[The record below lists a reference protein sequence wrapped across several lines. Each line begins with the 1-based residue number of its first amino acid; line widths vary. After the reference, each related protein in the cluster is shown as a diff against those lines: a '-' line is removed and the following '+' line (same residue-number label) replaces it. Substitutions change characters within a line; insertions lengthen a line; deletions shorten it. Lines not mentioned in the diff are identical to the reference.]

1 MMVSEMQ
8 HFKNITKLYRLDWKR
23 IFNNPMTTFLVI
35 ALMFLPSLYA
45 WFNIKALWDP
55 YGNTKEIP
63 IAVFSGDTGTDFNG
77 KKINVGDEV
86 IENLQ
91 KNEQLGWR
99 FVKSEKVLKEGV
111 QSGKFYA
118 GIYLPTNFSE
128 DLLSFTSGEIQK
140 PTIDYY
146 FNEKIN
152 AIAPKITDKGAS
164 SLQDQITENFINT
177 ASSTLL
183 EVFNLVGYEVE
194 SNLVSINKVKNLIL
208 EMDQNSD
215 NIEGYTQEILALHEK
230 LPDIKNK
237 LNKAEE
243 FTEYLPEV
251 DQMAEKLVVLNQKMP
266 QITEEAKIILTLQ
279 DKIPEIQNAGKQLA
293 MVDEDFAQVSTTLTE
308 GIAEANQALMIMQ
321 EVDSLLPKIVELRDN
336 ASDFTDQTIAAG
348 EKLDTHLDEITQ
360 TVQINLNMVTSL
372 AETIN
377 HYAVTLNSLLSQTE
391 DWTPEQRAIIKQT
404 LLGIADV
411 LAKQQAMISDL
422 IDWFQQLQQ
431 QLEGDFSEIIQHLN
445 QANELLAVTSQSAT
459 QLAEITDSISKTEL
473 QQFLSDLQL
482 LTERLASLGNS
493 IDVEAVSRQVHVL
506 LENKL
511 LPALENTQELLE
523 ASKNVDL
530 EALLQATEKTVSN
543 AVTIL
548 EKYQEELPAIG
559 REIHDANLLLNGHMD
574 QIVNGINKG
583 VSLYNEELPELQEK
597 LAKAADFVTNE
608 YPTVKS
614 EVVTTLEMV
623 DEKFPKV
630 ETALNTASQ
639 LIEEDWPSMKR
650 GIHKAAMAIHKGEEF
665 ADLNDIISLLKNDVQ
680 AESDFFTQ
688 PVELNTTAM
697 YPMENNGSASTP
709 FYTALCLWVGALL
722 LSSVAATDFHLDK
735 KDRQR
740 FSQREMFLA
749 RMGTFLTI
757 GLAQSLIVTLGN
769 YFVLGVDVRNP
780 VYSILF
786 AILVGWVFMTMIY
799 VFASLF
805 GNLGKGIGII
815 LLVLSISGGGGNYPI
830 QVSGKFFQFI
840 NPLLPFTYAVDLL
853 RESAGGIYWPNAV
866 RNASVLLILG
876 LIFGIVGTLV
886 SPLMEKPLKKMNA
899 LTKESHFFH

>member
-1 MMVSEMQ
+1 MGS
-8 HFKNITKLYRLDWKR
+8 LWKYER
-23 IFNNPMTTFLVI
+23 N
-35 ALMFLPSLYA
+35 S
-45 WFNIKALWDP
+45 
-55 YGNTKEIP
+55 

-293 MVDEDFAQVSTTLTE
+293 MVDEDFDQVSTTLTE

-321 EVDSLLPKIVELRDN
+321 EVDSLLPKILELRDN

>member
-23 IFNNPMTTFLVI
+23 IFSNPMTTFLVI

-63 IAVFSGDTGTDFNG
+63 IAVFSSDTGTDFNG

-293 MVDEDFAQVSTTLTE
+293 MVDEDFDQVSTTLTE

-321 EVDSLLPKIVELRDN
+321 EVESLLPKIVELRDN

-431 QLEGDFSEIIQHLN
+431 QLGGDFSEIIQHLN
-445 QANELLAVTSQSAT
+445 QVNELLAVTSQSAT

-473 QQFLSDLQL
+473 QQFLNDLQS

-559 REIHDANLLLNGHMD
+559 KEIHDANLLLNGHMD

-786 AILVGWVFMTMIY
+786 ALLVGWVFMTMIY

-853 RESAGGIYWPNAV
+853 RESAGGIYWPNAI